1 MRGNGASIRPGM
13 GYLGLAFCLHF
24 LSGRYIVILQGD
36 LIMSLAPDYIRERRQ
51 VDPVW
56 ARRNRR
62 SLARNRQLCRLR
74 AKRALDQQVID
85 DRKKRLADIAAEAKK
100 RMSKQTEV
108 REGFIARAA
117 KKLRGIFS

>member
-1 MRGNGASIRPGM
+1 
-13 GYLGLAFCLHF
+13 
-24 LSGRYIVILQGD
+24 
-36 LIMSLAPDYIRERRQ
+36 MSLAPDYIRERRQ

-117 KKLRGIFS
+117 KKLRGIFSRKRGQHA